1 MAGDMSAL
9 PGMLCASLTVRQSK
23 DFSVSRANHEGD
35 LAIPAKA
42 LPARVILSVIR
53 WRREDQPWEAAIPV
67 KHLAMTVAAAAATA
81 AVSALAAPVP
91 TAAAWHPGGP
101 AALPAPAIQRLSD
114 AQLAGQRV
122 IYSYPGPTPPRALL
136 RAVRSGQA
144 AGVIFFAGNISS
156 PAQLAAVARQLQ
168 RADASKRNPVRAP
181 LLLMADQEG
190 GAVRRLPGPPDL
202 SEKQIGQAADPPAQA
217 RQAGLGAAATLHSAG
232 LNVNLAPVLDV
243 YRAAGDFIDQYGRSY
258 GSAPGQV
265 ARLGADFIWAQQRA
279 GVAGAAKHFPGLGA
293 AARKQDTDL
302 RPVTL
307 TVRSSTL
314 RWLDEQPYRAA
325 IAAGVRLVMVSWAV
339 YPALDGHR
347 PAGLSPRVVQGELR
361 QRLGF
366 QGVTITDGL
375 EAGALRR
382 YGTIADRGQR
392 AALAGMDLLLCAG
405 HSVGEG
411 QRAAAGLARA
421 YRDGLLSR
429 ASGEAAVT
437 RIAALRASLP
447 G

>member
-1 MAGDMSAL
+1 M
-9 PGMLCASLTVRQSK
+9 K
-23 DFSVSRANHEGD
+23 H
-35 LAIPAKA
+35 PAMK
-42 LPARVILSVIR
+42 V
-53 WRREDQPWEAAIPV
+53 
-67 KHLAMTVAAAAATA
+67 AMAAAVATGAAFAATA
-81 AVSALAAPVP
+81 P
-91 TAAAWHPGGP
+91 TAAAWHPDEP
-101 AALPAPAIQRLSD
+101 AALPAPAVQRLSD

-122 IYSYPGPTPPRALL
+122 IYSYPGLTPPRALL
-136 RAVRSGQA
+136 RAVRDGQA

-156 PAQLAAVARQLQ
+156 PAQLAAVARRLQ

-190 GAVRRLPGPPDL
+190 GGVRRLPGPPDL
-202 SEKQIGQAADPPAQA
+202 SERQIGQAADPPGQA
-217 RQAGLGAAATLHSAG
+217 RLAGLGAAATLLTAG

-258 GSAPGQV
+258 SSEPALV
-265 ARLGADFIWAQQRA
+265 ARLGAGFIWAQQRA
-279 GVAGAAKHFPGLGA
+279 GVVAAAKHFPGLGA
-293 AARKQDTDL
+293 AARNQDTDL

-307 TVRSSTL
+307 TVPSSTL
-314 RWLDEQPYRAA
+314 RRVDEQPYRAA

-339 YPALDGHR
+339 YPALDRRR
-347 PAGLSPRVVQGELR
+347 PAGLSSLVVQGELR

-366 QGVTITDGL
+366 RGVTITDAL

-382 YGTIADRGQR
+382 YGTIARRGER

-437 RIAALRASLP
+437 RIAALRAGLP

>member
-1 MAGDMSAL
+1 MAL
-9 PGMLCASLTVRQSK
+9 
-23 DFSVSRANHEGD
+23 
-35 LAIPAKA
+35 
-42 LPARVILSVIR
+42 
-53 WRREDQPWEAAIPV
+53 
-67 KHLAMTVAAAAATA
+67 ATA
-81 AVSALAAPVP
+81 AVTASAIAGPAP
-91 TAAAWHPGGP
+91 TAAAWQ
-101 AALPAPAIQRLSD
+101 AARGAGAPALAFQRLSD

-122 IYSYPGPTPPRALL
+122 IYSYPGLTPPRALF
-136 RAVRSGQA
+136 RTIRRGEA

-168 RADASKRNPVRAP
+168 RADGSRRNPVRAP

-202 SEKQIGQAADPPAQA
+202 SEKQIGLAADPPAEA
-217 RQAGLGAAATLHSAG
+217 RLAGAGAAATLLSAG

-258 GSAPGQV
+258 SRDPGQV
-265 ARLGADFIWAQQRA
+265 GRLGADFIRAQQAA
-279 GVAGAAKHFPGLGA
+279 GVAAAAKHFPGLGA
-293 AARKQDTDL
+293 AALTQDTDV

-307 TVRSSTL
+307 PLPAATL
-314 RWLDEQPYRAA
+314 RQVDERPYRAA
-325 IAAGVRLVMVSWAV
+325 IAAGVKLVMVSWAV
-339 YPALDGHR
+339 YPALDPYR
-347 PAGLSPRVVQGELR
+347 PAGLSPTVVQGELR

-366 QGVTITDGL
+366 RGVTITDAL

-382 YGTIADRGQR
+382 YGRIARRGR
-392 AALAGMDLLLCAG
+392 LAALAGMDLLLCAG
-405 HSVGEG
+405 HSLGEG

-421 YRDGLLSR
+421 FRDGQLSR

-437 RIAALRASLP
+437 RIASLRAQLP

>member
-1 MAGDMSAL
+1 M
-9 PGMLCASLTVRQSK
+9 
-23 DFSVSRANHEGD
+23 
-35 LAIPAKA
+35 
-42 LPARVILSVIR
+42 
-53 WRREDQPWEAAIPV
+53 
-67 KHLAMTVAAAAATA
+67 KHLAMTVALALATAVGTAAA
-81 AVSALAAPVP
+81 SALAAPAP

-101 AALPAPAIQRLSD
+101 AALPAPATQRLSD

-122 IYSYPGPTPPRALL
+122 IYSYPGLTPPRALL

-156 PAQLAAVARQLQ
+156 PAQLAAVVRQLQ

-202 SEKQIGQAADPPAQA
+202 SERQIGRAADPSGQA
-217 RQAGLGAAATLHSAG
+217 RLAGRGAAAALLSAG
-232 LNVNLAPVLDV
+232 LNVNLAPVLGV

-258 GSAPGQV
+258 SSDPGQV
-265 ARLGADFIWAQQRA
+265 ARLGADFISAQQRA
-279 GVAGAAKHFPGLGA
+279 GVAAAKHFPGLGA
-293 AARKQDTDL
+293 AARNQDTDL

-314 RWLDEQPYRAA
+314 RRVDEQPYRVA

-339 YPALDGHR
+339 YPVLDRHR
-347 PAGLSPRVVQGELR
+347 PAGLSPPVVQGELR

-375 EAGALRR
+375 EAGALRS
-382 YGTIADRGQR
+382 YGAIADRGRR

-405 HSVGEG
+405 RSVGEG
-411 QRAAAGLARA
+411 QRAAAGLAHA

-437 RIAALRASLP
+437 RIAALRAGLP

>member
-1 MAGDMSAL
+1 VTASAIAG
-9 PGMLCASLTVRQSK
+9 
-23 DFSVSRANHEGD
+23 
-35 LAIPAKA
+35 PA
-42 LPARVILSVIR
+42 
-53 WRREDQPWEAAIPV
+53 
-67 KHLAMTVAAAAATA
+67 
-81 AVSALAAPVP
+81 P
-91 TAAAWHPGGP
+91 TAAAWQ
-101 AALPAPAIQRLSD
+101 AARGSGAPALAFQRLSD

-122 IYSYPGPTPPRALL
+122 IYSYPGLTPPRALF
-136 RAVRSGQA
+136 RTIRRGEA

-168 RADASKRNPVRAP
+168 RADASRRNPVRAP

-202 SEKQIGQAADPPAQA
+202 SEKQIGLAADPPAEA
-217 RQAGLGAAATLHSAG
+217 RLAGAGAAETLLSAG

-258 GSAPGQV
+258 SRDPGQV
-265 ARLGADFIWAQQRA
+265 GRLGADFIAAQQAA
-279 GVAGAAKHFPGLGA
+279 GVAAAAKHFPGLGA
-293 AARKQDTDL
+293 AALTQDTDV

-307 TVRSSTL
+307 PLPAATL
-314 RWLDEQPYRAA
+314 RQVDERPYRAA
-325 IAAGVRLVMVSWAV
+325 IAAGVKLVMVSWAV
-339 YPALDGHR
+339 YPALDPYR
-347 PAGLSPRVVQGELR
+347 PAGLSPTVVQGELR

-366 QGVTITDGL
+366 RGVTITDAL

-382 YGTIADRGQR
+382 YGTIARRGR
-392 AALAGMDLLLCAG
+392 LAALAGMDLLLCAG
-405 HSVGEG
+405 HSLGEG

-421 YRDGLLSR
+421 FRDGQLSR

-437 RIAALRASLP
+437 RIASLRAQLP

>member
-1 MAGDMSAL
+1 
-9 PGMLCASLTVRQSK
+9 
-23 DFSVSRANHEGD
+23 
-35 LAIPAKA
+35 
-42 LPARVILSVIR
+42 
-53 WRREDQPWEAAIPV
+53 V
-67 KHLAMTVAAAAATA
+67 KHLAMTVAVATATA
-81 AVSALAAPVP
+81 AASALAAPVP
-91 TAAAWHPGGP
+91 TAAAWHPVGP

-122 IYSYPGPTPPRALL
+122 IYSYPGLTPPRALL
-136 RAVRSGQA
+136 HAVRSGRA

-156 PAQLAAVARQLQ
+156 AAQLAAVARQLQ

-202 SEKQIGQAADPPAQA
+202 SEKQIGQASDPPAQA
-217 RQAGLGAAATLHSAG
+217 RQAGLGAAATLLSAG

-243 YRAAGDFIDQYGRSY
+243 YRAAGDFIDHYGRSY

-265 ARLGADFIWAQQRA
+265 ARLGADFVWGQQRA
-279 GVAGAAKHFPGLGA
+279 GVAAAAKHFPGLGA

-314 RWLDEQPYRAA
+314 RRVDEQPYRAA

-405 HSVGEG
+405 QSVGEG
-411 QRAAAGLARA
+411 RRAAAGLARA
-421 YRDGLLSR
+421 YREGLLSR

-437 RIAALRASLP
+437 RIAALRAGLP
-447 G
+447 R

>member
-1 MAGDMSAL
+1 MAL
-9 PGMLCASLTVRQSK
+9 
-23 DFSVSRANHEGD
+23 
-35 LAIPAKA
+35 
-42 LPARVILSVIR
+42 
-53 WRREDQPWEAAIPV
+53 
-67 KHLAMTVAAAAATA
+67 ATA
-81 AVSALAAPVP
+81 AVTASAIAGPAP
-91 TAAAWHPGGP
+91 TAAAWQ
-101 AALPAPAIQRLSD
+101 AARGSGAPALAFQRLSD

-122 IYSYPGPTPPRALL
+122 IYSYPGLTPPRALF
-136 RAVRSGQA
+136 RTIRRGEA

-168 RADASKRNPVRAP
+168 RADASRRNPVRAP

-202 SEKQIGQAADPPAQA
+202 SEKQIGLAADPPAEA
-217 RQAGLGAAATLHSAG
+217 RLAGAGAAETLLSAG

-258 GSAPGQV
+258 SRDPGQV
-265 ARLGADFIWAQQRA
+265 GRLGADFIAAQQAA
-279 GVAGAAKHFPGLGA
+279 GVAAAAKHFPGLGA
-293 AARKQDTDL
+293 AALTQDTDV

-307 TVRSSTL
+307 PLPAATL
-314 RWLDEQPYRAA
+314 RQVDERPYRAA
-325 IAAGVRLVMVSWAV
+325 IAAGVKLVMVSWAV
-339 YPALDGHR
+339 YPALDPYR
-347 PAGLSPRVVQGELR
+347 PAGLSPTVVQGELR

-366 QGVTITDGL
+366 RGVTITDAL

-382 YGTIADRGQR
+382 YGTIARRGR
-392 AALAGMDLLLCAG
+392 LAALAGMDLLLCAG
-405 HSVGEG
+405 HSLGEG

-421 YRDGLLSR
+421 FRDGQLSR

-437 RIAALRASLP
+437 RIASLRAQLP